1 MAIAFRSAGTLAVT
15 SDLAPAI
22 PYPAGLVAGDL
33 LLLQF
38 ACIHSLTPATPS
50 GWTKLLGPVA
60 MAGTSPATDGHMY
73 WKVAAG
79 SESGS
84 LTVTLSG
91 TSNWAGGVMTAWSG
105 VSGSGPVD
113 ASATATLATSG
124 TTATA
129 PSVTTTVANTRL
141 LHIYWG
147 YVNNSTVTPN
157 ASDTER
163 YDAWN
168 ISINLGYELADRAQA
183 ATGATGTS
191 AATWVGSALFGGLAA
206 TVALAPAAAAS
217 VPTAGFT
224 GTPLSGTEP
233 LAVTFTDSSTNTPT
247 SWAWD
252 FGDGGT
258 STAQN
263 PTHTYT
269 TAGTF
274 TVALTATNSAG
285 SNTLTRTGY
294 VTVSDQPRPIR
305 INTSQGWRDIA
316 DDTSFVS
323 GSGTPT
329 PAVGAT
335 GAIYLNTATG
345 LHYGP
350 KAAGAWP
357 GTALPVPGG
366 SSDPRFP
373 SYGTTLPGSPVDG
386 QEAILVDSTTAPTY
400 RWRFRYN
407 AGSSST
413 FKWEFIGGGA
423 LSNYLGTQQ
432 AVGSASTWVDLGTGQ
447 PIVTVPR
454 AGDYRAEWRF
464 RMLNADPAAQQAFV
478 TVVPAGGTPGTI
490 QAGSTAIAPSQVTD
504 YSDFANPTR
513 DASLAAIAASVTL
526 RLMYYATST
535 NVSFSNRLLAV
546 TPIRVS

>member
-1 MAIAFRSAGTLAVT
+1 MAVFTIGSTN
-15 SDLAPAI
+15 
-22 PYPAGLVAGDL
+22 PAGASNGVGTGVTNNSLWLTKRTLSGVPAGAKWTALRAWISGGSSGQTRVWLMIYDDLSNSPNHFVGGSMITVANG
-33 LLLQF
+33 
-38 ACIHSLTPATPS
+38 
-50 GWTKLLGPVA
+50 
-60 MAGTSPATDGHMY
+60 
-73 WKVAAG
+73 AAAA
-79 SESGS
+79 EY
-84 LTVTLSG
+84 TVTLPG
-91 TSNWAGGVMTAWSG
+91 TADATNGSYWVGFWIENGAGG
-105 VSGSGPVD
+105 PVPWY
-113 ASATATLATSG
+113 ATSG
-124 TTATA
+124 GTMAYGNPGFNATIAPDPYTESGVNGVNDIRVAADATTAA
-129 PSVTTTVANTRL
+129 AVTPVAN
-141 LHIYWG
+141 
-147 YVNNSTVTPN
+147 
-157 ASDTER
+157 
-163 YDAWN
+163 
-168 ISINLGYELADRAQA
+168 
-183 ATGATGTS
+183 
-191 AATWVGSALFGGLAA
+191 
-206 TVALAPAAAAS
+206 
-217 VPTAGFT
+217 FT
-224 GTPLSGTEP
+224 GTPLTGTEP

-247 SWAWD
+247 SWAWT

-258 STAQN
+258 STSQN
-263 PTHTYT
+263 PSHTYT

-274 TVALTATNSAG
+274 TVALTATNASG

-294 VTVSDQPRPIR
+294 VTVADQPRPIR

-345 LHYGP
+345 LLYGP

-386 QEAILVDSTTAPTY
+386 QEAILVDSTSAPTY

-423 LSNYLGTQQ
+423 ISNYLGTQQ

-504 YSDFANPTR
+504 YSDFASPTR
-513 DASLAAIAASVTL
+513 DASLAAIAAGITI

-546 TPIRVS
+546 TPIRVA